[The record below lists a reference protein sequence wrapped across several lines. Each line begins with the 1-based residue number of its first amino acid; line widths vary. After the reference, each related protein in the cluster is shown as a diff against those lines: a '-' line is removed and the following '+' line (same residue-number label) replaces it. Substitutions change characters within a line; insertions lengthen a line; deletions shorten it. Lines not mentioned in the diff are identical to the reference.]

1 MGIGHLY
8 KEGAY
13 ENLHDP
19 FPNVGKPK
27 SFNKT
32 VVRPM
37 AGPEKEPE
45 ILERPSGVTAPLKVV
60 ERPASPPT
68 EKKGRGRP
76 RSDKPKP
83 WEALGL
89 SQAAYYRKKSK
100 GEVWWLGFRTG
111 EYLRVRLRKSLR
123 LRIRLLGRARP
134 EAKRPRGFLI
144 LRSGEPLR

>member
-1 MGIGHLY
+1 VEVRFMGIQQTYGD
-8 KEGAY
+8 KAY
-13 ENLHDP
+13 ENLYDP
-19 FPNVGKPK
+19 FENVGKPK

-37 AGPEKEPE
+37 TGPEKEPE
-45 ILERPSGVTAPLKVV
+45 ILERPSEAKAPLKVV
-60 ERPASPPT
+60 ERPASPPMALA

-100 GEVWWLGFRTG
+100 GEV
-111 EYLRVRLRKSLR
+111 
-123 LRIRLLGRARP
+123 
-134 EAKRPRGFLI
+134 
-144 LRSGEPLR
+144 